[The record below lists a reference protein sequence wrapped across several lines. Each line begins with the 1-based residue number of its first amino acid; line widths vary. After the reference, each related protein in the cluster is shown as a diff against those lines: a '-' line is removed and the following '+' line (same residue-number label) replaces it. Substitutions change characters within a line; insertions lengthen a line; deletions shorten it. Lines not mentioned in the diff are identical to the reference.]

1 MKGVCANNTHIYV
14 ARRSNNRVILSG
26 YSIVA
31 CYHSVKLCA
40 LAARAFERNKM
51 VLCPGCEGRAKCSL
65 YRKSMRSVRFIV
77 KTRGCCC
84 NLPLALCWMCNS
96 PRTGCA
102 WRVAPT
108 YM

>member
-40 LAARAFERNKM
+40 LAARAFWTQQNGAMSRM
-51 VLCPGCEGRAKCSL
+51 W
-65 YRKSMRSVRFIV
+65 RS
-77 KTRGCCC
+77 C
-84 NLPLALCWMCNS
+84 
-96 PRTGCA
+96 
-102 WRVAPT
+102 
-108 YM
+108 